1 MIVGILVIWICFGFR
16 ISDFINGM
24 AKTWEKI
31 RTILNY
37 KELRNAILNVFGILI
52 IFRIAAHI
60 PLPGVNFEAL
70 KNFFAQNQVFGLL
83 NVLSGGAMERFSVV
97 AMGIAPYITASIIF
111 QLLTMI
117 IPSLEELS
125 KQGYVG
131 YQKINQYTRIATV
144 PLAAL
149 QAYGL
154 ITFLKGTGRGVI
166 TLSGFKEISFA
177 IIVLTAGTIFLMW
190 LGELISEKRV
200 GNGISL
206 LIFAG
211 IVSHL
216 PLSLQRVFITFEP
229 VQIVNLGALV
239 ILGIVTVAGVVILNE
254 GQRNIPVSYAS
265 RIRGMRMYG
274 GTDTYLPLR
283 VNQAGMIPIIFAISL
298 ILFPPLVGQFLSQV
312 KNEVVASSGK
322 FLTNLFQNQIFY
334 GVLYFA
340 LVVAF
345 TYFYTSIIFK
355 PDQIA
360 DHLQKQ
366 GGFIPGLRPGRN
378 TAEYLAKVSNRI
390 MLAGALSLGIIAILP
405 LITQGVLKITALT
418 VGGSSILIVVSVV
431 IDTIKQIEA
440 QIAMREYER

>member
-1 MIVGILVIWICFGFR
+1 
-16 ISDFINGM
+16 M

-31 RTILNY
+31 KVIFHY
-37 KELRNAILNVFGILI
+37 KELRNAILNVFFILI

-60 PLPGVNFEAL
+60 PIPGINFEAL
-70 KNFFAQNQVFGLL
+70 KKFFAQNQIFGLL
-83 NVLSGGAMERFSVV
+83 NILSGGAMERFSIV
-97 AMGIAPYITASIIF
+97 AMGVAPYITASIIF

-125 KQGYVG
+125 KQGYLG

-154 ITFLKGTGRGVI
+154 ITLLKRTGQGII
-166 TLSGFKEISFA
+166 TFSGFKETIFT

-211 IVSHL
+211 IVADI
-216 PLSLQRVFITFEP
+216 PISLQRVIATYDPSQIT
-229 VQIVNLGALV
+229 NLIILIILAL
-239 ILGIVTVAGVVILNE
+239 ITVTGVVILNE
-254 GQRNIPVSYAS
+254 AQRNVPVSYAS
-265 RIRGMRMYG
+265 RIRGMRMYTG
-274 GTDTYLPLR
+274 MDTYLPIR

-298 ILFPPLVGQFLSQV
+298 ILFPPLIGQFLSQV
-312 KNEVVASSGK
+312 KNQVIASSGK
-322 FLTNLFQNQIFY
+322 FLINLFQNQIFY
-334 GVLYFA
+334 GFLYFI

-360 DHLQKQ
+360 EHLQKH
-366 GGFIPGLRPGRN
+366 GGFIPGVRPGKS
-378 TAEYLAKVSNRI
+378 TAEYLAKISNRVI
-390 MLAGALSLGIIAILP
+390 LAGALSLGIIAILP
-405 LITQGVLKITALT
+405 LITRAVFKITALA
-418 VGGSSILIVVSVV
+418 VGGASLLIVVSVV
-431 IDTIKQIEA
+431 IDTVKQIEA
-440 QIAMREYER
+440 QIAMREYEK

>member
-1 MIVGILVIWICFGFR
+1 
-16 ISDFINGM
+16 M
-24 AKTWEKI
+24 AKTWEKV
-31 RTILNY
+31 RTIFQY
-37 KELRNAILNVFGILI
+37 KELRNAILNVLGIFI

-60 PLPGVNFEAL
+60 PLPGVNLENL
-70 KNFFAQNQVFGLL
+70 RNFFAQNQIFGLL
-83 NVLSGGAMERFSVV
+83 NILSGGVMERFSIV
-97 AMGIAPYITASIIF
+97 AMGVAPYITASIIF

-125 KQGYVG
+125 KQGYAG

-154 ITFLKGTGRGVI
+154 ISLLKRSGQGIIGFSGT
-166 TLSGFKEISFA
+166 KEIILA
-177 IIVLTAGTIFLMW
+177 IITLTAGTMFLMW
-190 LGELISEKRV
+190 LGELVSEKRV

-211 IVSHL
+211 IVADL
-216 PLSLQRVFITFEP
+216 PSNIQKTLITFEP
-229 VQIVNLGALV
+229 TQIINLGILI
-239 ILGIVTVAGVVILNE
+239 ILGIITVAGVVILNE
-254 GQRNIPVSYAS
+254 GQRNIPVSFAR

-298 ILFPPLVGQFLSQV
+298 VLMPPLVGQFLSQV
-312 KNEVVASSGK
+312 KSQIIANSGK
-322 FLTNLFQNQIFY
+322 ILINLFQNQIFY
-334 GVLYFA
+334 GFIYFV

-366 GGFIPGLRPGRN
+366 GGFVPGLRPGKN

-390 MLAGALSLGIIAILP
+390 MLAGALSLGVIAILP

-418 VGGSSILIVVSVV
+418 VGGASLLIVVSVV
-431 IDTIKQIEA
+431 IETVKQIEA
-440 QIAMREYER
+440 QIAMREYEK